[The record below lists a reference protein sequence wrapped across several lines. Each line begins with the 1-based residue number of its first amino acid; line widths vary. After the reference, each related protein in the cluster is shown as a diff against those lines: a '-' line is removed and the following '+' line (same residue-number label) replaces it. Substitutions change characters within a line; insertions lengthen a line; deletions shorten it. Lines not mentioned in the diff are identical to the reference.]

1 MLWACPSVHRSY
13 WEKTMT
19 EHEIKRLVEIFEEEI
34 KRESD
39 PLVRSLLVKILNRIV
54 EELTEA
60 TEK

>member
-1 MLWACPSVHRSY
+1 
-13 WEKTMT
+13 MT
-19 EHEIKRLVEIFEEEI
+19 EHEIKRLVEIFKEEI